1 MFQRTVYLLSL
12 NIVSEKTIYHKTRG
26 TTVYMFSLTERYQ
39 RNINH
44 LNILMKALI
53 SYYAISGFAD
63 NTNMRALTNMQLS
76 YYHIHIL
83 PTLGQHQNYRPF
95 PLTQLEVTS
104 HVFQHCIKKCFE
116 MDKRLLM
123 CIRKFIFQGQT
134 CVYR

>member
-26 TTVYMFSLTERYQ
+26 TTIYMFSLTERYR

-83 PTLGQHQNYRPF
+83 PTLGQH
-95 PLTQLEVTS
+95 
-104 HVFQHCIKKCFE
+104 
-116 MDKRLLM
+116 
-123 CIRKFIFQGQT
+123 
-134 CVYR
+134 

>member
-1 MFQRTVYLLSL
+1 MCVYNSVSCVMMQLPLSHRQVFLFLFPFFKVEDKTQCWSNKTVMFQRTVYLLSL

-26 TTVYMFSLTERYQ
+26 TTIYMFSLTERYR

-83 PTLGQHQNYRPF
+83 PTLGQH
-95 PLTQLEVTS
+95 
-104 HVFQHCIKKCFE
+104 
-116 MDKRLLM
+116 
-123 CIRKFIFQGQT
+123 
-134 CVYR
+134 

>member
-12 NIVSEKTIYHKTRG
+12 NIVSEKSIYHKTGR
-26 TTVYMFSLTERYQ
+26 TTIYIWSLAVRYQ

-63 NTNMRALTNMQLS
+63 NTNMRALTNMQRS

-83 PTLGQHQNYRPF
+83 PTLGQH
-95 PLTQLEVTS
+95 
-104 HVFQHCIKKCFE
+104 
-116 MDKRLLM
+116 
-123 CIRKFIFQGQT
+123 
-134 CVYR
+134 